1 MKAATG
7 ALDPIDLRILATLQR
22 DGRLTNLKLA
32 DAVGLSPSPCL
43 TRVKRLQSEGL
54 IKGYGALIDL
64 DRLIAP
70 VHVFA
75 EFTLKDHSREDFV
88 RFEREIATVP
98 FVTEVLLMSGGY
110 DYLVRFVARD
120 VRHYQEVVEGLIDRD
135 IGIARYFSYVVIKRV
150 HERLDYPLKELL
162 AVASERNVA
171 PGGTKR

>member
-7 ALDPIDLRILATLQR
+7 VLDPIDLRILATLQR
-22 DGRLTNLKLA
+22 DGRLTNIKLA

-43 TRVKRLQSEGL
+43 VRVKRLQSEGL

-64 DRLIAP
+64 DRLISP

-88 RFEREIATVP
+88 RFEREIAKVP

-120 VRHYQEVVEGLIDRD
+120 VRHYQELVEGLIDRD

-162 AVASERNVA
+162 GVASERK
-171 PGGTKR
+171 PR